1 VLKEEIVLRKSGEE
15 KRNGAP
21 GRSRTSDLLV
31 RSQLLYP
38 AELRAHI
45 AWGCNPL
52 RILEFA
58 AQSKQPPEA
67 NMGSRLYRKDIRM
80 NERTKSHLS
89 QAP

>member
-1 VLKEEIVLRKSGEE
+1 MGGYPPGIIDIKPKCKGRQDVEEMKPIQEE
-15 KRNGAP
+15 KKRNGAP

-58 AQSKQPPEA
+58 AQSK
-67 NMGSRLYRKDIRM
+67 RLQCEPM
-80 NERTKSHLS
+80 
-89 QAP
+89 